1 MMTAALA
8 GEALHKRGDRR
19 AGRKTMAGEGAVAQH
34 APMPA
39 MQTLDADHACGAG
52 TSFPG
57 RACGHGQLKTQHLRE
72 ILPSSGYADSGFG
85 VPARDEINYPPTSGT
100 VFKA

>member
-1 MMTAALA
+1 
-8 GEALHKRGDRR
+8 
-19 AGRKTMAGEGAVAQH
+19 MAGEGAVAQH

-72 ILPSSGYADSGFG
+72 ILPSSGYTDSGFG
-85 VPARDEINYPPTSGT
+85 VPARVEINYPPISGT

>member
-1 MMTAALA
+1 MTAALA

-19 AGRKTMAGEGAVAQH
+19 AGRKTMAGEGAVAQQ

-39 MQTLDADHACGAG
+39 MQTLDADRACGAG

-72 ILPSSGYADSGFG
+72 ILPSSGYADSRFG
-85 VPARDEINYPPTSGT
+85 VLPDHNIGYPPTSGT
-100 VFKA
+100 VFSA